1 MTREARIEVLKTL
14 LDGPRF
20 GHCLR
25 VERTARQLA
34 QQYGCEPE
42 KAAVAGLVHDCAKQL
57 KPGERFRIAEQ
68 HHIPIDGI
76 ERRAPGLLH
85 GAVGAVLA
93 QERLEVRDPEILQ
106 AIRCHVTGATNM
118 STLDKVLYV
127 ADYVEPGRRFQGIA
141 EVRGALKRGG
151 LDACILAGLK
161 LTIEDLMHRNLLLH
175 PRSVEAYNAFV
186 GKG

>member
-1 MTREARIEVLKTL
+1 MTYNFDEIIDRRNTNSENVEGWRPYIFHC
-14 LDGPRF
+14 GPE
-20 GHCLR
+20 R
-25 VERTARQLA
+25 VFPYKDEEFIRMWVADM
-34 QQYGCEPE
+34 EF
-42 KAAVAGLVHDCAKQL
+42 AVA
-57 KPGERFRIAEQ
+57 
-68 HHIPIDGI
+68 
-76 ERRAPGLLH
+76 
-85 GAVGAVLA
+85 
-93 QERLEVRDPEILQ
+93 PEILQ